1 MKVKN
6 YGLVLLYLFFGFQ
19 LAFTQEKTITGT
31 VTTQS
36 DGLPLPGAN
45 VIVKN
50 TSRGVQS
57 DFDGKFRIDVA
68 EGEVL
73 VISYVGMETTEI
85 IIGTANVYDIALKE
99 GNALDEVV
107 VVAYGTQKREA
118 VVGSVQAVGA
128 VEIEQQQ
135 VTSPLRALQ
144 GSVAGIN
151 MITQGGQPGNNPSFV
166 VRGFSSI
173 NANSSP
179 LIILDG
185 TPFNGNLNTIS
196 QDQIESLTVL
206 KDGASASLY
215 GSRGANGVVI
225 ITTKTGKKN
234 TSATVSIRTQ
244 YGISNPAVGL
254 HDTVDPGTYL
264 ELLWSAARNRN
275 VYEFGQ
281 SPELAAQN
289 ASNGLIG
296 LIGYNPY
303 DVSNPVGVDGNLV
316 DGANLKFSTDWEDVL
331 LRRNVPRVNHNLS
344 VQGGGERSSYFFSLD
359 YLNEEGQVIEADFER
374 ISTRFNFDSQL
385 KDWLKIGLRTSFSRS
400 SSGNPEDGA
409 VSAVSWIYG
418 VGNVFPIY
426 ARDANGDL
434 VFDASGN
441 PFFDLG
447 NGNGGRL
454 GQAVNANRIP
464 RSGENIMAIIRL
476 GTEERIRTNYIGN
489 AFAEINFLE
498 NFTFRT
504 NLAYENFLFDSHSF
518 DDDQF
523 GIASDIQG
531 RVSKVRNV
539 TTTLNAIQKLN
550 YTNSFGLH
558 SVSVDAIMEAYTNSS
573 DSFRGSGTGLLP
585 DLEELQ
591 TTNIPESI
599 SGLRISSRVNGYLGR
614 LSYNYDNKYF
624 FETSFRRDG
633 ASQFGRD
640 FRWGSFYSVGGSW
653 IVTKENF
660 LSDSG
665 WLDNLKLRA
674 SYGELGN
681 NAGIG
686 FFPYQFV
693 FVGANPGNIVISPVE
708 GNPVAIPPSSLP
720 DPSLQW
726 EKTATTNFGLDFSIY
741 RGVLSGTIEYYE
753 RESIDLLYSVPAAY
767 STGATDI
774 FTNNGAV
781 KNSGLEITLNSRII
795 DTEDVSWNI
804 GGNASFQKNEIT
816 SLPQDQ
822 FINGTKLWKE
832 GNSLFEFYL
841 REWAGV
847 NPATGDA
854 LWYQDITDTNG
865 NVTGRTVTNVYGDAT
880 RYETGKESLP
890 DIQGGFYTNFR
901 FKNFD
906 VSATFN
912 YSFGAYL
919 LDTDYSG
926 LIGNFDTN
934 GAPAHP
940 DNLQAWSQPGDITDF
955 PRLTTANVEFTQ
967 TSDRWLF
974 KNDYVRLRALTI
986 GYNFSENALK
996 RTGLK
1001 KARVYFQG
1009 DNILTWQSHFGIDPE
1024 QSFGG
1029 TTASRS
1035 PLPKTFTIG
1044 TLLQF

>member
-6 YGLVLLYLFFGFQ
+6 YALVLLYLFFGSQ
-19 LAFTQEKTITGT
+19 MVLAQEKTITGT
-31 VTTQS
+31 VTTES
-36 DGLPLPGAN
+36 DGMPLPGAN

-57 DFDGKFRIDVA
+57 DFDGKFSIRATKGD
-68 EGEVL
+68 VL
-73 VISYVGMETTEI
+73 VVSYVGMENAEVVV
-85 IIGTANVYDIALKE
+85 GDANVYNVALKE

-107 VVAYGTQKREA
+107 VVAYGKQKKEA
-118 VVGSVQAVGA
+118 VVGSVQTVGST
-128 VEIEQQQ
+128 EIEQQQ
-135 VTSPLRALQ
+135 VTSPVKALQ
-144 GSVAGIN
+144 GSVAGVN

-173 NANSSP
+173 NASSSP

-185 TPFNGNLNTIS
+185 TPFNGNINTIS

-234 TSATVSIRTQ
+234 TAATVSIRTQ
-244 YGISNPAVGL
+244 YGVSNPAVGL
-254 HDTVDPGTYL
+254 HDRVGPGTYM
-264 ELLWSAARNRN
+264 ELLWTAARNRN
-275 VYEFGQ
+275 IYEFGQ
-281 SPELAAQN
+281 SPDVAAQN
-289 ASNGLIG
+289 ASNNLVG

-303 DVSNPVGVDGNLV
+303 DVANPIGVDGKLV
-316 DGANLKFSTDWEDVL
+316 SGANLKYSTDWEDVL
-331 LRRNVPRVNHNLS
+331 LRENVPRVNHNLS
-344 VQGGGERSSYFFSLD
+344 VEGGNEKSSYFFSLD

-374 ISTRFNFDSQL
+374 VSTRFNFDSQL
-385 KDWLKIGLRTSFSRS
+385 KDWLKVGVRTSFSRS
-400 SSGNPEDGA
+400 NSSNPEAGA
-409 VSAVSWIYG
+409 VSAVSWIYN

-434 VFDASGN
+434 VYDASGN

-464 RSGENIMAIIRL
+464 RSGENIMAIIKL
-476 GTEERIRTNYIGN
+476 GTEERIRTNYVGN
-489 AFAEINFLE
+489 AYAEIDFLKNFK
-498 NFTFRT
+498 FRT

-523 GIASDIQG
+523 GIASGIQG
-531 RVSKVRNV
+531 RVSKARNI
-539 TTTLNAIQKLN
+539 TTTLNAIQSLN

-558 SVSVDAIMEAYTNSS
+558 NISVDAIMEAYSENS
-573 DSFRGSGTGLLP
+573 DSFSGSGTGLLP

-591 TTNIPESI
+591 TANIPEAI
-599 SGLRISSRVNGYLGR
+599 SGLRIGRRVNGYLGR
-614 LSYNYDNKYF
+614 LTYNYDNKYF
-624 FETSFRRDG
+624 FESSFRRDG
-633 ASQFGRD
+633 SSQFGQN

-653 IVTKENF
+653 IVSKENF
-660 LSDSG
+660 LSDSS

-726 EKTATTNFGLDFSIY
+726 EKTATTNFGVDFSIFQ
-741 RGVLSGTIEYYE
+741 GALSGSVEYYE

-781 KNSGLEITLNSRII
+781 QNSGLEVTLNSSII
-795 DTEDVSWNI
+795 NTEDFYWSV

-816 SLPQDQ
+816 NLPQDQ
-822 FINGTKLWKE
+822 FVNGSKLWKE

-854 LWYQDITDTNG
+854 LWYKDVTDANG
-865 NVTGRTVTNVYGDAT
+865 DVTGRTVTNVYADAT

-890 DIQGGFYTNFR
+890 DIQGGFNTNFR
-901 FKNFD
+901 YKNFD
-906 VSATFN
+906 ISAMFN

-926 LIGNFDTN
+926 LIGNFDSN

-940 DNLQAWSQPGDITDF
+940 DNLRAWSQPGDVTDF
-955 PRLTTANVEFTQ
+955 PRLTTANVEFIQ
-967 TSDRWLF
+967 SSDRWLF

-986 GYNFSENALK
+986 GYNLSDEALK
-996 RTGLK
+996 GTGLK
-1001 KARVYFQG
+1001 KVRVYFQG
-1009 DNILTWQSHFGIDPE
+1009 DNLITWQSHFGIDPE

-1035 PLPKTFTIG
+1035 PLQKTFTFG

>member
-6 YGLVLLYLFFGFQ
+6 YALVMVCLFFGFQ
-19 LAFTQEKTITGT
+19 ITFAQQKTVTGT
-31 VTTQS
+31 VTTNS
-36 DGLPLPGAN
+36 DGMPLPGAN

-50 TSRGVQS
+50 TSRGVQT
-57 DFDGKFRIDVA
+57 DFDGKYSIQVNAGDV
-68 EGEVL
+68 L
-73 VISYVGMETTEI
+73 QISYVGMKTTEVT
-85 IIGTANVYDIALKE
+85 IGAGNIYDVVLE
-99 GNALDEVV
+99 FDNALEEVV
-107 VVAYGTQKREA
+107 VVAYGTQKKEA
-118 VVGSVQAVGA
+118 VVGSVQTVGSSK
-128 VEIEQQQ
+128 IEEQQ
-135 VTSPLRALQ
+135 VTSPVRALQ

-151 MITQGGQPGNNPSFV
+151 MISQGGQPGNNPNFV

-173 NANSSP
+173 NANSAP

-185 TPFNGNLNTIS
+185 TPFNGNINTIS

-234 TSATVSIRTQ
+234 SKATVSIRTQ
-244 YGISNPAVGL
+244 YGVSNAAVGL
-254 HDTVDPGTYL
+254 HDRVGPGTYM

-275 VYEFGQ
+275 IYEFGQ
-281 SPELAAQN
+281 SPNEAAQN
-289 ASNGLIG
+289 ASNSLVG

-303 DVSNPVGVDGNLV
+303 DIANPVGVDGNLV
-316 DGANLKFSTDWEDVL
+316 SEANLNFSTDWEDVL
-331 LRRNVPRVNHNLS
+331 LRENVPRVNHNLS
-344 VQGGGERSSYFFSLD
+344 VQGGSENSSYFFSLD
-359 YLNEEGQVIEADFER
+359 YLNEEGLVIEADFER
-374 ISTRFNFDSQL
+374 VSTRFNFDSQL
-385 KDWLKIGLRTSFSRS
+385 NDWLKVGVRTSFSRS
-400 SSGNPEDGA
+400 NSSNPEAGA
-409 VSAVSWIYG
+409 VSAVSWIYN
-418 VGNVFPIY
+418 VGNVFPIF

-441 PFFDLG
+441 PFYDLG

-454 GQAVNANRIP
+454 GQGVNANRIP
-464 RSGENIMAIIRL
+464 RSGENIMAIIKL

-489 AFAEINFLE
+489 AYAEIDFLKNFK
-498 NFTFRT
+498 FRT

-523 GIASDIQG
+523 GIASGVQG
-531 RVSKVRNV
+531 RVSKSRNI
-539 TTTLNAIQKLN
+539 TTTLNAIQSLN
-550 YTNSFGLH
+550 YTNSFGSH
-558 SVSVDAIMEAYTNSS
+558 NVSVDAIMEAYIEDS

-599 SGLRISSRVNGYLGR
+599 SGLRIGRRVNGYLGR
-614 LSYNYDNKYF
+614 LNYNYDNKYF

-633 ASQFGRD
+633 SSQFGED
-640 FRWGSFYSVGGSW
+640 FRWGSFYSVGASW
-653 IVTKENF
+653 IASKENF
-660 LSDSG
+660 LADSD

-693 FVGANPGNIVISPVE
+693 FVGANPGNTVISPVE

-726 EKTATTNFGLDFSIY
+726 EKTATTNFGLDFSIFQ
-741 RGVLSGTIEYYE
+741 GALSGTVEYYE

-781 KNSGLEITLNSRII
+781 RNSGLEVTLNSNII
-795 DTEDVSWNI
+795 NTEDISWSI

-816 SLPQDQ
+816 NLPQDQ
-822 FINGTKLWKE
+822 FINGSKLWKE

-847 NPATGDA
+847 NPANGDA
-854 LWYQDITDTNG
+854 LWYQDIVDTNG
-865 NVTGRTVTNVYGDAT
+865 NVTGRTVTNDYNLAT

-890 DIQGGFYTNFR
+890 DIQGGFNTNFR
-901 FKNFD
+901 YKNFD
-906 VSATFN
+906 LSAVFN

-926 LIGNFDTN
+926 LIGNFSSN

-940 DNLQAWSQPGDITDF
+940 DNLNSWSQPGDVTDF
-955 PRLTTANVEFTQ
+955 PRLTTANTTFIQ

-986 GYNFSENALK
+986 GYNLSGEALEK
-996 RTGLK
+996 TGLK
-1001 KARVYFQG
+1001 KVRVYFQG
-1009 DNILTWQSHFGIDPE
+1009 DNLITWQSHFGIDPE

-1035 PLPKTFTIG
+1035 PLLRTFTFG